1 VLTLLGDRSGRR
13 LLPVLL
19 GLGLA
24 VAYAHASGAE
34 EIEDESPIE
43 EERGTLGEAQEEAA
57 EAREL
62 HERIE
67 IGLYPTAD
75 FYPAMHF
82 GEFDANA
89 YQPGGRLRITMPVA
103 PRAALRLVV
112 RGSALLTGFSDVS
125 QNLFDPGG
133 PKTGEDPYGNLY
145 QTSVQLQGGWRSP
158 WKGLF
163 SDDETWTLVGEGFA
177 RSRWEEGFDF
187 GKAIDG
193 GGAVGVGYQ
202 VGEWLEILAGAGV
215 TSRRFRGG
223 VGIFPVVEITWDF
236 APGWQLRQRGR
247 GGEIQYEIDE
257 DTSVFVM
264 GGLYGR
270 SYRLAERPGGVG
282 EGRLRDKYVPVGLGV
297 RWDARPGVE
306 LTLTAGAL
314 IEREIR
320 IQNESRQDLGHV
332 RSGPSPFVTL
342 QIELRPDRLARR
354 EPALAQ
360 AQGETG
366 AVSSSSST
374 SRSR

>member
-1 VLTLLGDRSGRR
+1 
-13 LLPVLL
+13 VLL

-24 VAYAHASGAE
+24 VTTAHVSRGGEVEEASQ
-34 EIEDESPIE
+34 I

-67 IGLYPTAD
+67 VGLYPSAE
-75 FYPAMHF
+75 FYPAMDF
-82 GEFDANA
+82 GEFEANA
-89 YQPGGRLRITMPVA
+89 YQPGGRLRVTMPVA

-112 RGSALLTGFSDVS
+112 RGSALLTDFSDVS

-133 PKTGEDPYGNLY
+133 PKTSEDPYGNLY
-145 QTSVQLQGGWRSP
+145 QASVQLQGGWRSP
-158 WKGLF
+158 WKGVF

-193 GGAVGVGYQ
+193 GGALGIGYQ
-202 VGEWLEILAGAGV
+202 VGDWLEILAGAGV
-215 TSRRFRGG
+215 ESRRFSGG
-223 VGIFPVVEITWDF
+223 IGVFPVVEINWDF

-264 GGLYGR
+264 GGLHSR

-314 IEREIR
+314 IERKIR
-320 IQNESRQDLGHV
+320 IENQSRQDLGHV
-332 RSGPSPFVTL
+332 RSGPSPFVSF
-342 QIELRPDRLARR
+342 QIELRPDRFGRGSSAA
-354 EPALAQ
+354 ETH
-360 AQGETG
+360 GETG